1 MSQFVLK
8 RTSPKELKINYQQEL
23 NPEQLQVVQNGA
35 GPVLVLAGAG
45 SGKTR
50 IIVYRVAW
58 LLEHG
63 VSPDRILL
71 VTFTNKAS
79 KEMLTRVR
87 ELLSDALNSIWGGTF
102 HHVANRILR
111 KYAKL
116 IGRTSDFSILDQE
129 DSRSLVSACIGDL
142 NIDTKQKRFPSPS
155 VVQDIISF
163 SRNTRQDL
171 QEIVAVKLPN
181 FNHLAEQTSEIAKK
195 YEARK
200 QKQNCMDFDDLLV
213 LLLKLLTNHPAVKKK
228 LQEQFQYVLVDEFQ
242 DTNALQGEIVRHL
255 ADKHGN
261 LLVVG
266 DDAQSIYAF
275 RGADITNILKFP
287 KNFPATKQFKLQ
299 TNYRSIPEVLEVANS
314 VIAYN
319 VEQFQKVLVPNR
331 KNGELPKLAP
341 CRDENQ
347 EATYISQRILELQ
360 EMGLKLSDIAV
371 LVRAVSHTQ
380 AIEFELTKRDIP
392 YIVRGGLR
400 FFERAHIKDVV
411 AHMKILANPA
421 DEVAWMRALG
431 LQIGIGPKTAADI
444 FQKLQA
450 KEITVKKL
458 AQIDLSELAD
468 KRALKGIQVFQKIL
482 RQLIAV
488 GVTEKNQGEI
498 VFAPQDLIRVVATGD
513 YVDYL
518 RAQYPNAD
526 ERLQDLEQL
535 ALFAGKYKSLNSFL
549 ADVSLQEAF
558 SAGAAVASENDEAL
572 VLSTVHQAKG
582 LEWEAVFVPRLT
594 EGGFPN
600 ARALN
605 ETKGIEEERRLF
617 YVAVTRAKTHLTLS
631 YPLLINPAGTMILT
645 RPSRFIE
652 EIPENK
658 LDRVEIEEEGL
669 GEWDGTDR
677 IIEI

>member
-87 ELLSDALNSIWGGTF
+87 ELLSDALNPIWGGTF

-181 FNHLAEQTSEIAKK
+181 FNHLAEQISEIAKK

-371 LVRAVSHTQ
+371 LVRTVSHTQ

>member
-87 ELLSDALNSIWGGTF
+87 ELLSDALNPIWGGTF

-181 FNHLAEQTSEIAKK
+181 FNHLAEQISEIAKK

-468 KRALKGIQVFQKIL
+468 KRALKGMQVFQKIL

>member
-181 FNHLAEQTSEIAKK
+181 FNHLAEQISEIAKK

-242 DTNALQGEIVRHL
+242 DTNALQGEIVRYL

>member
-1 MSQFVLK
+1 MSKFVLK
-8 RTSPKELKINYQQEL
+8 KSPIKPLKIDYAKELNA
-23 NPEQLQVVQNGA
+23 EQLAVVQNGD

-50 IIVYRVAW
+50 TIVYRVAW

-63 VSPDRILL
+63 VSPNRILL
-71 VTFTNKAS
+71 VTFTNKAA
-79 KEMLTRVR
+79 KEMLVRVQ
-87 ELLSDALNSIWGGTF
+87 ELLGDVPSPIWGGTF

-116 IGRTSDFSILDQE
+116 VGRTSNFSILDEE
-129 DSRSLVSACIGDL
+129 DSRSLVAACLSDL
-142 NIDTKQKRFPSPS
+142 NIDTRQKRFPSAS
-155 VVQDIISF
+155 VVQHLISF
-163 SRNTRQDL
+163 VRNTQADL
-171 QEIVAVKLPN
+171 AEIVAGKLPN
-181 FNHLAEQTSEIAKK
+181 SNHAADQIKEIAKR

-200 QKQNCMDFDDLLV
+200 QKQNSMDFDDLLV
-213 LLLKLLTNHPAVKKK
+213 LFLKLLTDHAEARKR

-242 DTNALQGEIVRHL
+242 DTNALQGQIVKNL

-275 RGADITNILKFP
+275 RGADINNILEFP
-287 KNFPATKQFKLQ
+287 KNFPQTKEFKLQ
-299 TNYRSIPEVLEVANS
+299 TNYRSVPEVLNVANA

-319 VEQFQKVLVPNR
+319 VEQYQKVLKPNR
-331 KNGELPKLAP
+331 SGGERPKLAP

-347 EATYISQRILELQ
+347 EAAYIAQRVLEFQ
-360 EMGLKLSDIAV
+360 ATGMKLAEIAV

-380 AIEFELTKRDIP
+380 AIEFELAKREIP
-392 YIVRGGLR
+392 YLVRGGLR

-411 AHMKILANPA
+411 SHLKILANPN
-421 DEVAWMRALG
+421 DEVAWLRALG
-431 LQIGIGPKTAADI
+431 LQVGVGPKTATEVFLRLQEKNIGVKELAKVNFTELVDRRANRGIEI
-444 FQKLQA
+444 FQKTLRLMLVA
-450 KEITVKKL
+450 GYKDKK
-458 AQIDLSELAD
+458 
-468 KRALKGIQVFQKIL
+468 
-482 RQLIAV
+482 
-488 GVTEKNQGEI
+488 TGET
-498 VFAPQDLIRVVATGD
+498 VFAPQDLIRIIATSD

-518 RAQYPNAD
+518 RSQYPNAD

-558 SAGAAVASENDEAL
+558 SAGAAVSAENDDAL
-572 VLSTVHQAKG
+572 ILSTVHQAKG

-600 ARALN
+600 ARALD
-605 ETKGIEEERRLF
+605 EPMGIEEERRLF
-617 YVAVTRAKTHLTLS
+617 YVAVTRAKTWLTLT
-631 YPLLINPAGTMILT
+631 YPLLLNPAGSMILT

-652 EIPENK
+652 EVPESQ
-658 LDRVEIEEEGL
+658 LDRVEIEEEAF
-669 GEWDGTDR
+669 GEWDGTER
-677 IIEI
+677 IIQI

>member
-87 ELLSDALNSIWGGTF
+87 ELLSDALNPIWGGTF

-181 FNHLAEQTSEIAKK
+181 FNHLAEQISEIAKK

-468 KRALKGIQVFQKIL
+468 KRALKGMQVFQKIL

-558 SAGAAVASENDEAL
+558 SAGAAVAGENDEAL

>member
-1 MSQFVLK
+1 MSKFVLK
-8 RTSPKELKINYQQEL
+8 ITTPKELKIDYASEL
-23 NPEQLQVVQNGA
+23 NAEQLAVVQNGD

-50 IIVYRVAW
+50 TIVYRVAW

-63 VSPDRILL
+63 ISPDRILL
-71 VTFTNKAS
+71 VTFTNKAA
-79 KEMLTRVR
+79 KEMLTRVQ
-87 ELLSDALNSIWGGTF
+87 ELLGDVPSPIWGGTF

-116 IGRTSDFSILDQE
+116 IGRTPSFSILDQE
-129 DSRSLVSACIGDL
+129 DSRSLVAACISDL
-142 NIDTKQKRFPSPS
+142 NIDTKQKRFPSPT
-155 VVQDIISF
+155 VIQDLISF
-163 SRNTRQDL
+163 SRNTQQDL
-171 QEIVAVKLPN
+171 VEIVEARLPN
-181 FNHLAEQTSEIAKK
+181 FRHVADKVLEIAKK

-200 QKQNCMDFDDLLV
+200 QKQNSMDFDDLLV
-213 LLLKLLTNHPAVKKK
+213 LFLRLLTDHPEVRKR

-242 DTNALQGEIVRHL
+242 DTNALQGQIVKNL

-275 RGADITNILKFP
+275 RGADITNILEFP
-287 KNFPATKQFKLQ
+287 KLFPKTKQFKLQ
-299 TNYRSIPEVLEVANS
+299 TNYRSIPEVLNVANA

-331 KNGELPKLAP
+331 KNGEQPKLIP

-347 EATYISQRILELQ
+347 EAAYIAQRVLELQ
-360 EMGLKLSDIAV
+360 DSGLKLNDIAV

-380 AIEFELTKRDIP
+380 AIEFELAKRDIP
-392 YIVRGGLR
+392 YIIRGGLR
-400 FFERAHIKDVV
+400 FFERAHIKDVIS
-411 AHMKILANPA
+411 HLKILANPS
-421 DEVAWMRALG
+421 DEVAWLRALG
-431 LQIGIGPKTAADI
+431 LQVGVGPKTAADI
-444 FQKLQA
+444 FSKLQE
-450 KEITVKKL
+450 KESSVK
-458 AQIDLSELAD
+458 ELAKVNFVELVD
-468 KRALKGIQVFQKIL
+468 KRANRGIEVFQKTL
-482 RQLIAV
+482 RQMLTA
-488 GVTEKNQGEI
+488 GYKDKKTGET
-498 VFAPQDLIRVVATGD
+498 VFAPQDLIRVIATSD

-558 SAGAAVASENDEAL
+558 SAGAAVAGENDEAL
-572 VLSTVHQAKG
+572 ILSTIHQAKG

-600 ARALN
+600 ARAMD
-605 ETKGIEEERRLF
+605 ETYGVEEERRLF
-617 YVAVTRAKTHLTLS
+617 YVAVTRAKTYLHLT
-631 YPLLINPAGTMILT
+631 YPLLINPTGSMILT

-658 LDRVEIEEEGL
+658 LDKVDIEEEGL

-677 IIEI
+677 IINI

>member
-181 FNHLAEQTSEIAKK
+181 FNHLAEQISEIAKK